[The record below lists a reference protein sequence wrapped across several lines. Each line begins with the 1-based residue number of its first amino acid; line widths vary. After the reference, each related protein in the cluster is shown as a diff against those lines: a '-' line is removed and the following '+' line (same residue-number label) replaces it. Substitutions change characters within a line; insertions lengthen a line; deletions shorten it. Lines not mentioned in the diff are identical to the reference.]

1 MKKYIFT
8 ILVASISMH
17 IQANP
22 QTFDLTPV
30 LQDRYEKDCAVRSD
44 YDLYKFPDISKKLQ
58 AYVVKNELEEEPAF
72 VSNVF
77 ILKNVEYR
85 GVPVTKIEFS
95 YGNLAKQMNQALY
108 FDLSTAKAKQSFS
121 KIQFKRKQ
129 TKADAS
135 LDITKEGNMT
145 SVYCSWTDQKK
156 LDTDFGDI

>member
-135 LDITKEGNMT
+135 LDITKEGNMA
-145 SVYCSWTDQKK
+145 SVYCSWTDQKN
-156 LDTDFGDI
+156 

>member
-135 LDITKEGNMT
+135 LDITNEGNMT
-145 SVYCSWTDQKK
+145 SVYCSWTDQKN
-156 LDTDFGDI
+156 

>member
-85 GVPVTKIEFS
+85 VCP
-95 YGNLAKQMNQALY
+95 LL
-108 FDLSTAKAKQSFS
+108 
-121 KIQFKRKQ
+121 R
-129 TKADAS
+129 
-135 LDITKEGNMT
+135 
-145 SVYCSWTDQKK
+145 
-156 LDTDFGDI
+156 

>member
-58 AYVVKNELEEEPAF
+58 TYVVKNELEEEPAF

-145 SVYCSWTDQKK
+145 SVYCSWTDQKN
-156 LDTDFGDI
+156 

>member
-72 VSNVF
+72 ISNVF

-145 SVYCSWTDQKK
+145 SVYCSWTDQKN
-156 LDTDFGDI
+156 

>member
-22 QTFDLTPV
+22 QAFDLMPV

-129 TKADAS
+129 TKADVS

-145 SVYCSWTDQKK
+145 SVYCSWTDQKN
-156 LDTDFGDI
+156 

>member
-8 ILVASISMH
+8 ILVASISLH

-135 LDITKEGNMT
+135 LDITQEGNMT
-145 SVYCSWTDQKK
+145 SVYCSWTDQKN
-156 LDTDFGDI
+156 

>member
-22 QTFDLTPV
+22 QAFDLTPV

-145 SVYCSWTDQKK
+145 SVYCSWTDQKN
-156 LDTDFGDI
+156 

>member
-8 ILVASISMH
+8 LLSISFATH
-17 IQANP
+17 VQANP

-95 YGNLAKQMNQALY
+95 YGNLAKQVNQALY

-145 SVYCSWTDQKK
+145 SVYCSWTDQKN
-156 LDTDFGDI
+156 

>member
-129 TKADAS
+129 TKADVS

-145 SVYCSWTDQKK
+145 SVYCSWTDQKN
-156 LDTDFGDI
+156 

>member
-129 TKADAS
+129 TKADVS
-135 LDITKEGNMT
+135 LEITKEGNMT
-145 SVYCSWTDQKK
+145 SVYCSWTDQKN
-156 LDTDFGDI
+156 

>member
-85 GVPVTKIEFS
+85 GVPVTKMEFS

-129 TKADAS
+129 TKADVS

-145 SVYCSWTDQKK
+145 SVYCSWTDQKN
-156 LDTDFGDI
+156 

>member
-8 ILVASISMH
+8 ILAISFAMH
-17 IQANP
+17 VQANP

-30 LQDRYEKDCAVRSD
+30 LQDRYEKDCAVRPD

-58 AYVVKNELEEEPAF
+58 AYVVSHEEPAV

-77 ILKNVEYR
+77 TLKNVEYR
-85 GVPVTKIEFS
+85 GVPVSKIEFS
-95 YGNLAKQMNQALY
+95 YGNMAKQMNQALY
-108 FDLSTAKAKQSFS
+108 FDLSTTKAKQNFS

-135 LDITKEGNMT
+135 LDIEKEGSTT
-145 SVYCSWTDQKK
+145 SVYCSWTDQK
-156 LDTDFGDI
+156 I

>member
-8 ILVASISMH
+8 LLSISFAMH
-17 IQANP
+17 VQANP

-129 TKADAS
+129 TKADVS

-145 SVYCSWTDQKK
+145 SVYCSWTDQKN
-156 LDTDFGDI
+156 

>member
-8 ILVASISMH
+8 ILVASISLH

-129 TKADAS
+129 TKADVS

-145 SVYCSWTDQKK
+145 SVYCSWTDQKN
-156 LDTDFGDI
+156 

>member
-30 LQDRYEKDCAVRSD
+30 LEDRYEKDCAVRSD

-129 TKADAS
+129 TKADVS

-145 SVYCSWTDQKK
+145 SVYCSWTDQKN
-156 LDTDFGDI
+156 

>member
-8 ILVASISMH
+8 LLSISFAMNV
-17 IQANP
+17 QANP

-145 SVYCSWTDQKK
+145 SVYCSWTDQKN
-156 LDTDFGDI
+156 

>member
-22 QTFDLTPV
+22 QAFDLTPV

-95 YGNLAKQMNQALY
+95 YGNLAKQVNQALY

-145 SVYCSWTDQKK
+145 SVYCSWTDQKN
-156 LDTDFGDI
+156 

>member
-8 ILVASISMH
+8 ILAISFAVH
-17 IQANP
+17 VQANP

-108 FDLSTAKAKQSFS
+108 FDLSTTKANQNFS

-135 LDITKEGNMT
+135 LKMSFFTVLVV
-145 SVYCSWTDQKK
+145 SVVSWRA
-156 LDTDFGDI
+156 

>member
-135 LDITKEGNMT
+135 LDITKEGNMA
-145 SVYCSWTDQKK
+145 SVYCSWTNQKN
-156 LDTDFGDI
+156 

>member
-58 AYVVKNELEEEPAF
+58 AYVVKNELEAEPAF

-145 SVYCSWTDQKK
+145 SVYCSWTDQKN
-156 LDTDFGDI
+156 

>member
-8 ILVASISMH
+8 LLSISFAMLV
-17 IQANP
+17 QANP

-129 TKADAS
+129 TKADVS

-145 SVYCSWTDQKK
+145 SVYCSWTDQKN
-156 LDTDFGDI
+156 